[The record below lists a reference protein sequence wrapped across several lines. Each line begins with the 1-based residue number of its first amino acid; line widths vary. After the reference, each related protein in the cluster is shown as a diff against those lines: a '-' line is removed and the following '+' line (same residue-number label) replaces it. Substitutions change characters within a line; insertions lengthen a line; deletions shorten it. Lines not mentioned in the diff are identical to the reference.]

1 MKNEISPE
9 RKLAIKVLNEEK
21 KEHILIDKFFFHM
34 FGIKD
39 LDYLILKGHI
49 LTEHS
54 LHFFIEKT
62 SVEKINFEK
71 IKFSYSNKVE
81 IAKTLGLFKSNPKLY
96 AELKLLNK
104 LRNSIAHK
112 LKYDEKLFA
121 DFIKGFDP
129 YKDYFESENFKNLNI
144 SEDVFKE
151 DENGEIPENGK
162 INISMLYI
170 YTICMKIFSEGVKLK
185 KEK

>member
-1 MKNEISPE
+1 MDEM
-9 RKLAIKVLNEEK
+9 K
-21 KEHILIDKFFFHM
+21 KEHILIDRFFFHM

-54 LHFFIEKT
+54 LHFFIENT

-71 IKFSYSNKVE
+71 IKFSYANKVE

-96 AELKLLNK
+96 EELKLLNK

-112 LKYDEKLFA
+112 LKYDDKLFA
-121 DFIKGFDP
+121 DFIKGFTP
-129 YKDYFESENFKNLNI
+129 YKGFFESENFKKLSIN
-144 SEDVFKE
+144 SDDFKE
-151 DENGEIPENGK
+151 DENGQISENGK

-170 YTICMKIFSEGVKLK
+170 YTICMKIFHEGVKLK

>member
-1 MKNEISPE
+1 M
-9 RKLAIKVLNEEK
+9 NEEK

-62 SVEKINFEK
+62 SVEKINFSK

-81 IAKTLGLFKSNPKLY
+81 IAKTLGLFKSNTKLY
-96 AELKLLNK
+96 EELKLLNK

-112 LKYDEKLFA
+112 LKYDEKLFT
-121 DFIKGFDP
+121 DFIKGFTT
-129 YKDYFESENFKNLNI
+129 YKDYFETESFKNLNI
-144 SEDVFKE
+144 DKDIFKE
-151 DENGEIPENGK
+151 DENGVISEDGK
-162 INISMLYI
+162 INIAMLYV
-170 YTICMKIFSEGVKLK
+170 YTICMKIFSEGVRLN
-185 KEK
+185 KE